1 MKSNEPNRVAPKRKS
16 LALNAMV
23 GAAQRILRGRL
34 ILHLPDG
41 RVFDCVGAEPGG
53 EAQLFVR
60 DARLADRVF
69 ASGDVGFAES
79 YLLGEWDTPDLPG
92 LLAVCSDN
100 FDALGRAA
108 RGWGLKSLLNLL
120 GHLRRENTRKGSK
133 ENILAHYDLGNA
145 FFAQWLDPSMTYS
158 SALFSTAD
166 ESLEAGQA
174 NKYRALANQL
184 DLKPGQHVLEIG
196 CGWGGFAEYAAKER
210 GARVTAITISDEQH
224 AFARARIQ
232 KAGLNDQVSIEMR
245 DYRDLRGKFDH
256 VASIEMFEAVGERY
270 WPTYFSKI
278 TECLRDSGRAAL
290 QIITIRDDLFEGY
303 RARVDFIQKYVFP
316 GGMLPS
322 ISRLQQVTA
331 HNGLKIAQLEQFGRS
346 YAETLAQ
353 WRHRFESAW
362 RTIAPL
368 GFDER
373 FNRLWRFYLAYC
385 EAGFRTGRI
394 DVAQL
399 ALVRA

>member
-278 TECLRDSGRAAL
+278 TECLRDS
-290 QIITIRDDLFEGY
+290 
-303 RARVDFIQKYVFP
+303 
-316 GGMLPS
+316 
-322 ISRLQQVTA
+322 
-331 HNGLKIAQLEQFGRS
+331 
-346 YAETLAQ
+346 
-353 WRHRFESAW
+353 SAMS
-362 RTIAPL
+362 
-368 GFDER
+368 
-373 FNRLWRFYLAYC
+373 
-385 EAGFRTGRI
+385 
-394 DVAQL
+394 
-399 ALVRA
+399 